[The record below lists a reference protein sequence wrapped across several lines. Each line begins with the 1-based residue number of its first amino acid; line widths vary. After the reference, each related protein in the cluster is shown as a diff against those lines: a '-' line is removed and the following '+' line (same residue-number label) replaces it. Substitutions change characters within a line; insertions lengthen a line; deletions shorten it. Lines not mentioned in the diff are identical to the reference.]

1 MKFADNNALINVIDF
16 FSFFVNKNYHFK
28 MIFESSLIDFESIKE
43 RLLMNKIDNIVD
55 EMKRIVAYVRIRVI
69 KIDKIMIAQVNKH
82 RKFIKYE
89 IKKYVW
95 LNRRNIKTIKS
106 SNKLN
111 DKYLKFYLITKKKNR
126 VYELKLFENVQIHSM
141 FHFWLLRKNS
151 QNSLS
156 SQQNDS
162 SRSLIFEKNF
172 EWQIDD
178 IVDFKYKRHRLQYR
192 IKWTKFSIHDRR
204 WYYVDNDEFHNV

>member
-1 MKFADNNALINVIDF
+1 
-16 FSFFVNKNYHFK
+16 
-28 MIFESSLIDFESIKE
+28 MIFELNLIDFEFIKK

-55 EMKRIVAYVRIRVI
+55 EMKQIVAYAWIWII
-69 KIDKIMIAQVNKH
+69 KIDKVMIAQVNKH
-82 RKFIKYE
+82 RKFIEYE

-126 VYELKLFENVQIHSM
+126 VYEFEFLENVQIHSM
-141 FHFWLLRKNS
+141 FHFWLLRKNF
-151 QNSLS
+151 QNFLS
-156 SQQNDS
+156 NQQNDHS
-162 SRSLIFEKNF
+162 KSLILEKNF

-178 IVDFKYKRHRLQYR
+178 IVDFRYKRHRLQYKV
-192 IKWTKFSIHDRR
+192 KWTEFSVHDRR
-204 WYYVDNDEFHNV
+204 WYYVDNDEFRNVQDVVDEYHRLNSETSDSTSRND